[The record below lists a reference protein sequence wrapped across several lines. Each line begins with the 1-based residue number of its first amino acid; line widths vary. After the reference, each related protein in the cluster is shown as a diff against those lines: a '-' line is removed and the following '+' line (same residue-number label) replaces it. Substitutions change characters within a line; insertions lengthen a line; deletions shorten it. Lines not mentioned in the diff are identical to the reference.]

1 MTPMVKPARA
11 EGRSGPK
18 DAAVSSWEETM
29 RSILRLSLATLALI
43 MGAAS
48 ALAQQYPNKPIR
60 LIVPYPAGGATD
72 VVARLVSERMSE
84 DLGQQIFVEN
94 RPGAGTMIGASG
106 AARSPATATPCCGV
120 TQARTRSIQRS
131 TERSSLTIPRRTF
144 RRCVAPDAC
153 R

>member
-1 MTPMVKPARA
+1 
-11 EGRSGPK
+11 
-18 DAAVSSWEETM
+18 M

-48 ALAQQYPNKPIR
+48 TLAQQYPNKPIR

-94 RPGAGTMIGASG
+94 RPGAGTMIGAS
-106 AARSPATATPCCGV
+106 AVARSPADGYTLLLGDTGTYALNPTLYGA
-120 TQARTRSIQRS
+120 Q
-131 TERSSLTIPRRTF
+131 LTYDPRRTF